1 MIMLRVEIYKENQKN
16 GWDEFINRSKNG
28 TFLFLRDYMDYH
40 RDRFRDYSLMVWNT
54 DNKLIAV
61 LPANLDDNILLSHAG
76 LTFGGFITD
85 DTMKMP
91 VMLQVFEETL
101 SFFKNRGVKK
111 IIYKTIPHIYHRYPS
126 EEDRY
131 ALFLCDARWIRCG
144 ALTVINIKG
153 GRLPFQERRSRGIR
167 KARQVGLSVCQTR
180 DFEAFWQILADRL
193 LKTHGTKPVH
203 SLSEITSL
211 RSRFPENIKLFACYH
226 DQSMVGGVVIYESEF
241 VAHVQYIAAS
251 DLGRDLRATD
261 LIFDYLLNDYYVA
274 KRYFDFGTSD
284 EKNGLMLNFG
294 LIEQKEGF
302 GARVVAQNQYE
313 ISLDRWDLG
322 RKLGV

>member
-1 MIMLRVEIYKENQKN
+1 
-16 GWDEFINRSKNG
+16 
-28 TFLFLRDYMDYH
+28 
-40 RDRFRDYSLMVWNT
+40 
-54 DNKLIAV
+54 
-61 LPANLDDNILLSHAG
+61 
-76 LTFGGFITD
+76 
-85 DTMKMP
+85 
-91 VMLQVFEETL
+91 
-101 SFFKNRGVKK
+101 
-111 IIYKTIPHIYHRYPS
+111 
-126 EEDRY
+126 
-131 ALFLCDARWIRCG
+131 
-144 ALTVINIKG
+144 
-153 GRLPFQERRSRGIR
+153 
-167 KARQVGLSVCQTR
+167 
-180 DFEAFWQILADRL
+180 
-193 LKTHGTKPVH
+193 
-203 SLSEITSL
+203 
-211 RSRFPENIKLFACYH
+211 
-226 DQSMVGGVVIYESEF
+226 MVGGVVIYESEF